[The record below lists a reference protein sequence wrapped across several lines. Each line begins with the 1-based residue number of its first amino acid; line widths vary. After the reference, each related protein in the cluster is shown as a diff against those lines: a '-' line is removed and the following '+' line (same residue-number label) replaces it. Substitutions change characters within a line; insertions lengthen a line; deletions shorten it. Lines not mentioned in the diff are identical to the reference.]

1 MNLTII
7 EHDWKWRHALSRRK
21 YTDAIVLHHAA
32 AKTASAEDIHRMH
45 LQRDNG
51 TWAGIGYHL
60 YIRKN
65 GEVHRG
71 RPIWA
76 SGAHTLNHN
85 YHTVGVCVEGNYDVE
100 TVMPAAQLQALREA
114 LAYLK
119 ELYPSAAIKCHRDLQ
134 ATACPGKWFPLG
146 EALRYGQAPAPVS
159 NPATNTY
166 AKEIPDMETIRKGA
180 KGYQVGIAQ
189 SILIH
194 LGYLAATVNG
204 VKQDDGIF
212 GGKTY
217 AAVVAYQKAKGLV
230 ADGIVGPKTWNKLL
244 GVL

>member
-1 MNLTII
+1 MNLKII
-7 EHDWKWRHALSRRK
+7 EHDWSWRHGLSARK

-45 LQRDNG
+45 LQRDKG

-76 SGAHTLNHN
+76 SGAHVLNHN

-146 EALRYGQAPAPVS
+146 EALNYGQAPAPVS
-159 NPATNTY
+159 KPANTSE
-166 AKEIPDMETIRKGA
+166 KEIPDMDMLKKGSS
-180 KGYQVGIAQ
+180 GYQVKVLQ
-189 SILIH
+189 TL
-194 LGYLAATVNG
+194 LKLNGYDCGTV
-204 VKQDDGIF
+204 DGQF

-217 AAVVAYQKAKGLV
+217 AAVIAFQKAHGLV

-244 GVL
+244 GVA